1 LGSFSGW
8 KKFDELFFLDI
19 VININRV
26 SRVTVEGGGGMAN
39 RFAVLCSVVCSFP
52 FPDFT
57 AYISHVETE
66 KCREIEIK
74 TQEFRHVDKQ
84 SPGGYSPKFLNSAPW
99 PARSKDRVPGFDR
112 VTGF

>member
-1 LGSFSGW
+1 MLLW
-8 KKFDELFFLDI
+8 
-19 VININRV
+19 R
-26 SRVTVEGGGGMAN
+26 GGGDGKQIYAN

-74 TQEFRHVDKQ
+74 TQEFDTWTNRVLVAIVPSFLSLYPLPTKITQ
-84 SPGGYSPKFLNSAPW
+84 QGCVTNLIPNSVLLKFIYINI
-99 PARSKDRVPGFDR
+99 KNNF
-112 VTGF
+112 